1 MRNRKHLKNKYL
13 TQITC
18 KEITEICI
26 TTIFAYQNLVMKNLK
41 KKTLYNL
48 TEEEMILLMP
58 QIKAEVIRI
67 VYKNLHRPYNQNNE
81 VFGYQNN
88 IGVATLYRYL
98 KAVKRA
104 YKDLTT

>member
-1 MRNRKHLKNKYL
+1 MKKKINRKALLCKDIVEISAL
-13 TQITC
+13 SIIIFTQIC
-18 KEITEICI
+18 KEN
-26 TTIFAYQNLVMKNLK
+26 FNR
-41 KKTLYNL
+41 KTLKNL

-67 VYKNLHRPYNQNNE
+67 VYKNLHKPYNQNNE
-81 VFGYQNN
+81 VFAYQNN